1 MKFTIMN
8 ASQAK
13 KFSYKENI
21 EPCAIISITDAIS
34 IPVSFNPNKNIV
46 GILRLTFDDTDVASP
61 YSITKRDAVNIIE
74 FVEKYKDIT
83 DNFIVHCEAGIS
95 RSAGVAAALSK
106 IYNGSDCDIFDNP
119 MYKPNM
125 LVYNIVLGAV
135 WEKK

>member
-8 ASQAK
+8 VSQAK
-13 KFSYKENI
+13 KLSYKENI
-21 EPCAIISITDAIS
+21 DPCAIISITDAIS

-46 GILRLTFDDTDVASP
+46 GILRLTFDDTDIKSP
-61 YSITKRDAVNIIE
+61 YSITERDAVNIIE

-83 DNFIVHCEAGIS
+83 DNFIIHCEAGIS

-106 IYNGSDCDIFDNP
+106 IYNGSDCDIFENP

-125 LVYNIVLGAV
+125 LVYNTILYTV